1 MNRPDYQNSI
11 VNLMSSILGAFDCQN
26 NYQPLND
33 LKVDIKK
40 YKNIVCI
47 VIDALGHSFLSKQQ
61 DSFLYQKMV
70 GKLSSVFPTT
80 TSSAVTSFL
89 TAQAP
94 LQHAMTGW
102 YMYFKELA
110 SAAVSLPFAPR
121 FSKIPFDEMGV
132 LGADIFNHENAFD
145 KNNIP
150 YRVIFPNETI
160 NSAYSKHSFNSP
172 HKVAYEGH
180 KDFFTTLET
189 QIKDSANGANMIL
202 AYYPFLDA
210 TAHVYGINSPE
221 AKDLFIKIDNKL
233 NALIDQYADGKTL
246 FLITADHGMVDVEP
260 NKKLYVK
267 DYPEISD
274 ALILPLCGENRV
286 PFCYVRPAEADAFES
301 FMKNE
306 FSQYCSILS
315 QKEALDMQLFGV
327 GEMNQKLIDRVGD
340 YIIFMHENYVLLD
353 PIYNEKPSNF
363 VGFHGGL
370 SDDELYVP
378 LISIG

>member
-110 SAAVSLPFAPR
+110 TAAVSLPFAPR
-121 FSKIPFDEMGV
+121 FSKTPFDEMGV

-150 YRVIFPNETI
+150 YRV
-160 NSAYSKHSFNSP
+160 
-172 HKVAYEGH
+172 
-180 KDFFTTLET
+180 
-189 QIKDSANGANMIL
+189 
-202 AYYPFLDA
+202 
-210 TAHVYGINSPE
+210 
-221 AKDLFIKIDNKL
+221 
-233 NALIDQYADGKTL
+233 
-246 FLITADHGMVDVEP
+246 
-260 NKKLYVK
+260 
-267 DYPEISD
+267 
-274 ALILPLCGENRV
+274 
-286 PFCYVRPAEADAFES
+286 
-301 FMKNE
+301 
-306 FSQYCSILS
+306 
-315 QKEALDMQLFGV
+315 
-327 GEMNQKLIDRVGD
+327 
-340 YIIFMHENYVLLD
+340 
-353 PIYNEKPSNF
+353 
-363 VGFHGGL
+363 
-370 SDDELYVP
+370 
-378 LISIG
+378 